1 MRSGDE
7 SRVIGLAGCLRS
19 GLQSTLLMESL
30 LVCVASSADV
40 LVSTLKFVALATL
53 LSNHMK
59 EIQADYCN
67 WRFMYSFLKAS
78 LLLSLQT
85 YQYKGFII

>member
-30 LVCVASSADV
+30 LVCVALSADV

-59 EIQADYCN
+59 EIHYCN

>member
-1 MRSGDE
+1 MRCGDE

-40 LVSTLKFVALATL
+40 LVSALKLVALATL
-53 LSNHMK
+53 LSNHVK
-59 EIQADYCN
+59 EIQATIVTGDLCIA
-67 WRFMYSFLKAS
+67 F
-78 LLLSLQT
+78 
-85 YQYKGFII
+85 